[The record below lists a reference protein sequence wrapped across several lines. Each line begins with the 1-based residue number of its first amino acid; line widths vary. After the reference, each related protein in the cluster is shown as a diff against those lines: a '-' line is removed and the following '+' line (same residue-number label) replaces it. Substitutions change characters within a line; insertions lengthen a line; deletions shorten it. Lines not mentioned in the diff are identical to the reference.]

1 MPTVVIPGGSG
12 LLGSAIS
19 KFLASKGYEVII
31 LTRSTPKSRLDSNG
45 SKIRFAQWDTVN
57 QTIEAGVIENADAI
71 INLAGASVAEK
82 RWTEKR
88 KKELIESRV
97 NAGETIVKA
106 LRETP
111 NKVSVVIN
119 ASGIG
124 WYEEDKESTKQSKGF
139 VETDPHASNFL
150 GTTCQ
155 KWESSIAPVKELGKR
170 LIILRIGLALSKE
183 GGALKEFLTPV
194 KFGVA
199 AILGSGKQIYS
210 WIHVDDLCEVMLW
223 MIENKTL
230 NGVYNAVSPF
240 PVSNRNL
247 MHELAHEVKGS
258 FYIPFYVPSFLLKM
272 IFGELSVEVLKSTT
286 VNNEKLSATGFVFQF
301 PDLKTALNDLCKSP
315 AKT

>member
-12 LLGSAIS
+12 LLGKALSR
-19 KFLASKGYEVII
+19 FLSFKGYDVVI
-31 LTRSTPKSRLDSNG
+31 LSRSIPKTGSN
-45 SKIRFAQWDTVN
+45 SNPKIRFAQWDTGN

-97 NAGETIVKA
+97 KSGETIVKA
-106 LRETP
+106 LSEKP

-124 WYEEDKESTKQSKGF
+124 WYGKDKESTKTSKGF
-139 VETDPHASNFL
+139 IETDPHADNFL
-150 GTTCQ
+150 GTTCE
-155 KWESSIAPVKELGKR
+155 KWESSIAPVTDLGKR

-183 GGALKEFLTPV
+183 GGALKEFLMPV
-194 KFGVA
+194 KFGAA
-199 AILGSGKQIYS
+199 AILGNGKQIYS

-223 MIENKTL
+223 MIENKSL
-230 NGVYNAVSPF
+230 KGVYNAVSPS

-247 MHELAHEVKGS
+247 MHELARQVKGS

-286 VNNEKLSATGFVFQF
+286 VNNKKLESTGFVFKY
-301 PDLKTALNDLCKSP
+301 PDIKSALQDLTKAKEKS
-315 AKT
+315 